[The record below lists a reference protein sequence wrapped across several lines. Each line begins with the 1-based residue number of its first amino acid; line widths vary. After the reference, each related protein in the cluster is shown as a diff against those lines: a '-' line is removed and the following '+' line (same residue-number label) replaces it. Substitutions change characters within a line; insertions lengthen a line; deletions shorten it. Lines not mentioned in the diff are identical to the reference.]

1 MNQSI
6 TIMNERKMSLP
17 LSSAQLGI
25 WFAQQIDPSNPDYNI
40 AGFIEIHGAV
50 DPALFT
56 AAIRQAVADTEA
68 YRIRVIEDVDG
79 PRQII
84 DPSCEISLPLFDV
97 SSESDPKGA
106 AEAWMKTEMSQPV
119 NLLRG
124 PLRTFALFKT
134 ATDRFLWYHRSHQ
147 LIMDD
152 FGVSLFA
159 QRVADIYTALA
170 NELPRPENPFGSLT
184 LLQEDDAP
192 YRASEL
198 FERDRQYWLERLVD
212 RPEPV
217 SLSGRPGVKSGGLL
231 RQTAFLEPSTLD
243 KLRVTGRIAGVS
255 LVSMII
261 AAVTAYLHRL
271 TGAQDL
277 VLGMPVTGRGKGAAR
292 RVPGLVANVLPLRLT
307 VRPRMSLSELARGAD
322 DEIFRALRHQR
333 YRLED
338 MHRDLGLVG
347 NGQSLFGPR
356 VNVTAFDYDLRFA
369 GHHATAHNLADGQPV
384 NDLTIRVYDRPDD
397 HGLRIDFNGNPALYR
412 LDELAQHQRR
422 LLSLLGEIATAP
434 TQSVDRVELLG
445 PEERHQL
452 LNEWNQTEAAYPK
465 NLCLHEL
472 FSEQAARTPNAVAV
486 ICEGTQLSY
495 GELDARSNRLAHYL
509 CKLGVGP
516 EVVVGLCV
524 ERSLEMVIGLLGI
537 LKAGGAYLP
546 LDPSYPA
553 ERLAHMLADGSVQ
566 VLVTQAGLEAVL
578 PTNQARAVRLD
589 TDWPGIEIQPATAP
603 PSGVTADNLAYV
615 LYTSG
620 STGKPKGILHGHRG
634 VVNYLSFLVRK
645 YGINA
650 SDRVLNV
657 SNVSSAPSVR
667 DLFGPLSVG
676 GCAVLVPSA
685 KAKDTASYLQV
696 IEDTPIN
703 MMLSGT
709 PSFLRSL
716 CEAAENK
723 KRPALALRSILTNG
737 EALEAGLCARLRT
750 CLGERLSVFNQY
762 GATESSISSA
772 WFAAQDDIDVIPIG
786 QPIQNVRAY
795 VLDGNLQLAP
805 PEVTGELYTVGPGLA
820 RGYLKQPG
828 LSAERFVANPYGARG
843 TRMYRTGDLA
853 RWRRDGVLEF
863 LGRTDHQ
870 VKIRGFRIELG
881 EIETA
886 LRRHPAVAQAAL
898 IARED
903 RPADKRLVG
912 YVVLASGQSAD
923 AAALRVHLGRTLP
936 DYMVPAAIVLLDALP
951 LTPNGKLD
959 RKALPAPDLSAAA
972 NSWQTPRTPQEE
984 ILCALFA
991 ETLGLPR
998 VGIEDNFFELG
1009 GHSLLATRLVSRI
1022 NTTLN
1027 TKLSIGNLFAA
1038 PTVTGLGEQLSS
1050 NTDRG
1055 SLEVILPLRPHG
1067 SLSPLFCLH
1076 PVTGISWCYAG
1087 LLQHLRADYPIY
1099 GLQARGLKH
1108 PEPLPQTF
1116 EQMVRDYL
1124 GQIRKIQP
1132 SGPYHLLGWSFGG
1145 RIAYAVAAELQ
1156 LQGEEVA
1163 LLAVLDVYPID
1174 QESPCNTRDE
1184 RQIVFAHLRN
1194 LGQLPAVQLS
1204 VIKELL
1210 QREGHIPSDFEDR
1223 HLLAMSE
1230 VFKNNERLIRTF
1242 VPPKFKGDLLLFT
1255 ATQSEPVPER
1265 WRSYVSGH
1273 IHIHP
1278 IACQHVHMMRPGPI
1292 AEIGRVLATELEKR
1306 RWKVSLKTTQGLDH
1320 RSTLDDCDGFVASP

>member
-1 MNQSI
+1 
-6 TIMNERKMSLP
+6 MNERKMSLP

-25 WFAQQIDPSNPDYNI
+25 WFAQQIDPNNPDYNLT
-40 AGFIEIHGAV
+40 GFIEIHGAV

-68 YRIRVIEDVDG
+68 YRIRVIEDVGG

-97 SSESDPKGA
+97 SSESDPQGA
-106 AEAWMKTEMSQPV
+106 AEAWMKTEMTQPV

-124 PLRTFALFKT
+124 LLRTFALFKT

-159 QRVADIYTALA
+159 RRVADVYTALA
-170 NELPRPENPFGSLT
+170 NELPCPENPFGSLT
-184 LLQEDDAP
+184 LLGEDDAP

-217 SLSGRPGVKSGGLL
+217 SLSGRPGAKSGGLL

-243 KLRVTGRIAGVS
+243 KLRATGRIAGVS
-255 LVSMII
+255 LVAMVM
-261 AAVTAYLHRL
+261 AAVAAYLHRL

-292 RVPGLVANVLPLRLT
+292 RVPGLIANVLPLRLT
-307 VRPRMSLSELARGAD
+307 VRPRMSLSELAQGAEK
-322 DEIFRALRHQR
+322 EIFRALRHQR

-369 GHHATAHNLADGQPV
+369 GLHATAHNLADGQPV

-397 HGLRIDFNGNPALYR
+397 RGLRIDFNGNPALYR

-422 LLSLLGEIATAP
+422 LLNVLGDIATAP
-434 TQSVDRVELLG
+434 TQSVARVELIG

-452 LNEWNQTEAAYPK
+452 LAEWNQTEASYPTDR
-465 NLCLHEL
+465 CLHEL

-486 ICEGTQLSY
+486 VCEGTQLSY
-495 GELDARSNRLAHYL
+495 GELEARSNRLAHYL
-509 CKLGVGP
+509 GELGVGP
-516 EVVVGLCV
+516 EVVVGLYM
-524 ERSLEMVIGLLGI
+524 ERSPQMVIGLLGI

-553 ERLAHMLADGSVQ
+553 ERLAHMLADGSAQ
-566 VLVTQAGLEAVL
+566 VLVTQAALEAAL
-578 PTNQARAVRLD
+578 PPNQARPVRLD
-589 TDWPGIEIQPATAP
+589 TDWSRIETQPTTAP

-615 LYTSG
+615 IYTSG
-620 STGKPKGILHGHRG
+620 STGKPKGVLIRHRG
-634 VVNYLSFLVRK
+634 VVNYLSFLARK
-645 YGINA
+645 YGITA

-657 SNVSSAPSVR
+657 SNISSAPSVR
-667 DLFGPLSVG
+667 DFFGPLSVG
-676 GCAVLVPSA
+676 GSVVLVPSA
-685 KAKDTASYLQV
+685 EAKNPASYLQV
-696 IEDTPIN
+696 IRDASIS

-716 CEAAENK
+716 CEAAENEK
-723 KRPALALRSILTNG
+723 PPALALRSILTNG

-750 CLGERLSVFNQY
+750 CLGEQLSVFNQY
-762 GATESSISSA
+762 GCSESSISLT
-772 WFAAQDDIDVIPIG
+772 WFAAQDDIEEGIIPIG

-805 PEVTGELYTVGPGLA
+805 PGITGELYTVGPGLA

-853 RWRRDGVLEF
+853 RWRGNGVLEF

-870 VKIRGFRIELG
+870 LKIRGFRIEPA
-881 EIETA
+881 EIEGV
-886 LRRHPAVAQAAL
+886 LRAHPAVAQAAL

-903 RPADKRLVG
+903 RPGEKRLIG
-912 YVVLASGQSAD
+912 YVVLASGQTAD
-923 AAALRVHLGRTLP
+923 AAFLRAHLARSLP

-959 RKALPAPDLSAAA
+959 RKALPAPDLSAAT

-984 ILCALFA
+984 TLCALFA

-1022 NTTLN
+1022 NTTLDI
-1027 TKLSIGNLFAA
+1027 KLSIGNLFAA
-1038 PTVTGLGEQLSS
+1038 PTVAGLGEQLSS

-1055 SLEVILPLRPHG
+1055 SLEVLLPLRPHG
-1067 SLSPLFCLH
+1067 SLSPLFCIH

-1087 LLQHLRADYPIY
+1087 LLQHLRANYPIY

-1108 PEPLPQTF
+1108 PEPLPLTI

-1132 SGPYHLLGWSFGG
+1132 RGPYHLLGWSFGG
-1145 RIAYAVAAELQ
+1145 VAAYAIAAELQ
-1156 LQGEEVA
+1156 LQGEQVVLLA
-1163 LLAVLDVYPID
+1163 LLDAYPID
-1174 QESPCNTRDE
+1174 QENPCNPRDE
-1184 RQIVFAHLRN
+1184 ERQVHPYLRN
-1194 LGQLPAVQLS
+1194 LGQLPAAYLS
-1204 VIKELL
+1204 TIKELL

-1230 VFKNNERLIRTF
+1230 VVKNSQHLKSTF
-1242 VPPKFKGDLLLFT
+1242 VPPQFKGDLLLFT
-1255 ATQSEPVPER
+1255 ATQHEAGPPTER
-1265 WRSYVSGH
+1265 WRPYVSGH

-1278 IACQHVHMMRPGPI
+1278 IACQHMYMMRPEPL
-1292 AEIGRVLATELEKR
+1292 AEIGRVLAAELEKR
-1306 RWKVSLKTTQGLDH
+1306 RS
-1320 RSTLDDCDGFVASP
+1320 SIS